1 MVRASQLGLIF
12 PVKEEQH
19 YDCEPTANYE
29 MFTLPRR
36 KDSCEDIT
44 SKKYKTWSAVQGAYL
59 DMYLTERIVDLKIL
73 AYKTGSN
80 KFINKLRCI
89 FSRK

>member
-1 MVRASQLGLIF
+1 MVRATQIGLLF
-12 PVKEEQH
+12 PVVEEEQ
-19 YDCEPTANYE
+19 YECESTANYP
-29 MFTLPRR
+29 MSAISRR
-36 KDSCEDIT
+36 GAKYETMS
-44 SKKYKTWSAVQGAYL
+44 SQKYKDWSAVQVQYM

-80 KFINKLRCI
+80 KFMNKIRSM